1 MSTGIKVFIKTIS
14 LAMAGIVIAS
24 PAVRAQRGFG
34 GRGGFGVSRGDGF
47 ARHGGRHHDGGAYFP
62 FFYGDYDNYGADVV
76 EAPPQTI
83 VVQTPQPA
91 ALPVAPPA
99 PAEPLVIE
107 LRGDRW
113 VRLNGYGEAQ
123 AGGAAEPKQSAGT
136 VNAGASQTP
145 GVLPPA
151 VLVFRD
157 GHQEEVGNYVI
168 VGSTIYAR
176 SDYWTSGSWTRK
188 IEMAELDLPTT
199 LKVNGQRGAQFRLPS
214 SPIEIMMRP

>member
-1 MSTGIKVFIKTIS
+1 MSAQSKIFIRAIG
-14 LAMAGIVIAS
+14 LAMAGIVILS

-34 GRGGFGVSRGDGF
+34 GGRGFGVSRGDGF
-47 ARHGGRHHDGGAYFP
+47 GRHGGRRHAGGAYFP
-62 FFYGDYDNYGADVV
+62 FFFDDYDDYGPDVV
-76 EAPPQTI
+76 QAPPQTI
-83 VVQTPQPA
+83 VVQTPQSGA
-91 ALPVAPPA
+91 QALAPPA

-123 AGGAAEPKQSAGT
+123 AVAETTPRQSAGT
-136 VNAGASQTP
+136 AKAEASRPPAT
-145 GVLPPA
+145 LPPA

-176 SDYWTSGSWTRK
+176 SNYWVSGSWTRK

-199 LKVNGQRGAQFRLPS
+199 LKVNQQRGAQFRLPS

>member
-1 MSTGIKVFIKTIS
+1 MSARTKVLIRTIS
-14 LAMAGIVIAS
+14 LAIAGIVILS
-24 PAVRAQRGFG
+24 PTVRAQRGFG
-34 GRGGFGVSRGDGF
+34 GRGGFGASRGQGF
-47 ARHGGRHHDGGAYFP
+47 ARHGGRRHAGGAYFP
-62 FFYGDYDNYGADVV
+62 FFWDDYDDYGPDVV

-91 ALPVAPPA
+91 AQAVAPPA

-113 VRLNGYGEAQ
+113 VKLNGYGEAQ
-123 AGGAAEPKQSAGT
+123 STRELTPKQSTGMAN
-136 VNAGASQTP
+136 VEASRP
-145 GVLPPA
+145 PAPLPSA

-188 IEMAELDLPTT
+188 VEMVELDLPTT
-199 LKVNGQRGAQFRLPS
+199 LKVNQERGAQFRLPS